1 MEFIILRKEKRTYH
15 IENADTPLEAVKQYV
30 SYYFSGDIKPFT
42 VLCNNGEMNLKEL
55 VAYANQHLLCAYTEI
70 EGIHVLGVDCL
81 TETTCEVS
89 AILPGFLSNN
99 GIIGEK
105 NSGKDFEGASI
116 SNFATEE
123 DAIRK
128 KPWAHNIKIGTRAY
142 NCLSRCGI
150 GDQTYTLAKNLATIG
165 DVADL
170 TTDEIHRIRNLG
182 SETCAEIAYALRK
195 AGITRSAWFKF
206 EKHKSE
212 ST

>member
-99 GIIGEK
+99 SIIGEK

-195 AGITRSAWFKF
+195 AGITRLAWFKF